1 MGFKGSK
8 WLTKVIKR
16 VGLIWINKL
25 NNNGLNH
32 MKAYKYDKHW
42 TYKMK
47 QNIDYN
53 HREVNTQE

>member
-1 MGFKGSK
+1 MQ
-8 WLTKVIKR
+8 
-16 VGLIWINKL
+16 
-25 NNNGLNH
+25 
-32 MKAYKYDKHW
+32 AYKYNKHW